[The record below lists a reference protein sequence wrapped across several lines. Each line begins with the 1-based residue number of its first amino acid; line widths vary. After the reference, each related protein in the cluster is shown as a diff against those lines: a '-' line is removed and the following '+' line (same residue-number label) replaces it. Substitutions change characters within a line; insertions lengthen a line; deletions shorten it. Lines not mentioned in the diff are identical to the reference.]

1 MGVAPMK
8 FSKVLGFATVA
19 AVMAPQIA
27 SAHVG
32 LGDAHDALHGFIHP
46 LTGIDH
52 ILAMVSVG
60 LLAANLGGRAT
71 WAVPVSFVSMMLVGG
86 ILGMNGFELPLTE
99 LGIGLSVI
107 SLGSLIA
114 VSARLPVALAMAMA
128 GVFAIFHGF
137 AHGAEMPVDASGLM
151 FATGF
156 VVATASLHIAGIVLG
171 IGIARLSQ
179 SISDK
184 VLKVGGG
191 AVALAGVA
199 LVSGMI

>member
-1 MGVAPMK
+1 M
-8 FSKVLGFATVA
+8 
-19 AVMAPQIA
+19 
-27 SAHVG
+27 
-32 LGDAHDALHGFIHP
+32 
-46 LTGIDH
+46 
-52 ILAMVSVG
+52 
-60 LLAANLGGRAT
+60 
-71 WAVPVSFVSMMLVGG
+71 
-86 ILGMNGFELPLTE
+86 
-99 LGIGLSVI
+99 
-107 SLGSLIA
+107 IA

>member
-1 MGVAPMK
+1 MK
-8 FSKVLGFATVA
+8 FSRVFGLAAVV
-19 AVMAPQIA
+19 AVMAPQFA

-32 LGDAHDALHGFIHP
+32 LGDAHDAIHGFIHP

-71 WAVPVSFVSMMLVGG
+71 WAVPASFVSMMLVGG

>member
-1 MGVAPMK
+1 MK
-8 FSKVLGFATVA
+8 FSRVFGLAAVV
-19 AVMAPQIA
+19 AVMAPQFA

-32 LGDAHDALHGFIHP
+32 LGDAHDAIHGFIHP

-71 WAVPVSFVSMMLVGG
+71 WAVPASFVSMMLVGG

-107 SLGSLIA
+107 TLGSLIA
-114 VSARLPVALAMAMA
+114 VSERLPVALAMAMA

-137 AHGAEMPVDASGLM
+137 AHGAEMSVDASGLM

-156 VVATASLHIAGIVLG
+156 VVATTFLHIAGIVLG
-171 IGIARLSQ
+171 MGIARLSQ

-191 AVALAGVA
+191 AVALAGVG
-199 LVSGMI
+199 LLTGMI

>member
-1 MGVAPMK
+1 MK

-137 AHGAEMPVDASGLM
+137 AHGAEMPLDASGLM

-156 VVATASLHIAGIVLG
+156 VVATTSLHIAGIVLG

>member
-1 MGVAPMK
+1 MK